1 MGCFCTMD
9 CGIPTTFIS
18 DLYHCGITQHLMIQ
32 SDAIIV
38 WKRTFPLKNI
48 GNIINST
55 TQRHLLS
62 YSQYWNRHTLQVKM
76 LVTQSCLPVCDPMA
90 CGPPGSSV
98 HGISQ
103 ARILEWVAIPFSKGS
118 HWSMDGTYAFCIAGR
133 FFTTE
138 PPGMPIHTTG
148 QGQKFEILLFI
159 IILYLDFF
167 HIMLFI
173 SNFGVLYILEK
184 NNFSGCVILDVR
196 VGLWRKLSA
205 EELMLLNCG
214 VGEDSWESLGLKG
227 DPTSP
232 S

>member
-9 CGIPTTFIS
+9 CGIPTS

-184 NNFSGCVILDVR
+184 NSFSGCVILDVR

-205 EELMLLNCG
+205 EELMILSCG

>member
-1 MGCFCTMD
+1 MAGPNKTLFTKQTMGCFCTMD
-9 CGIPTTFIS
+9 CGIPTS

-103 ARILEWVAIPFSKGS
+103 ARILEWVAIAFSRGS
-118 HWSMDGTYAFCIAGR
+118 FQPRDWTRGSLNSSPIKPTPDCSLWMGELGMEGVSSFCFG
-133 FFTTE
+133 
-138 PPGMPIHTTG
+138 H
-148 QGQKFEILLFI
+148 
-159 IILYLDFF
+159 
-167 HIMLFI
+167 
-173 SNFGVLYILEK
+173 SN
-184 NNFSGCVILDVR
+184 
-196 VGLWRKLSA
+196 
-205 EELMLLNCG
+205 
-214 VGEDSWESLGLKG
+214 
-227 DPTSP
+227 
-232 S
+232 